1 MCPRKSRK
9 SSECFPILRDSG
21 LERAAVPC
29 PLLEGKEE
37 AWVACCSKRFFPLA
51 RRIAGED
58 DLAQEVLQES
68 WAKILKAIHA
78 YRGGSPAC
86 AWVHAIVSHSAIKAG
101 KARSKARER
110 EVPIAEYK
118 VKALH
123 PAPNLWLKKN
133 RGSAGSAKSSSGCP
147 RSTAKSWNCATAGTF
162 LPTRPPNNFT
172 SPARTSTPACTAPP
186 PW

>member
-110 EVPIAEYK
+110 EVPIAEHMVEVRTYLK
-118 VKALH
+118 IIFHSIQFTKRMSKTLKNQIVMSV
-123 PAPNLWLKKN
+123 AP
-133 RGSAGSAKSSSGCP
+133 
-147 RSTAKSWNCATAGTF
+147 
-162 LPTRPPNNFT
+162 
-172 SPARTSTPACTAPP
+172 
-186 PW
+186 